1 MAMTIV
7 GGGGDKTRG
16 GRERRGDGDLFT
28 VLLFDSG
35 VSSFSYST
43 SEFLTIMGTMGL
55 SSGREVFIMR
65 LEAAEAARGVVEDDG
80 MSTTDGVG
88 ADAGG
93 GGGGGVGGDKERA
106 GLYWKSRLSL
116 VALAAVAGME
126 VGVVAL
132 VVGGSVSRGVG
143 GNAFSSGEKVAL
155 TWMEDAGLAR
165 SSSPRP

>member
-7 GGGGDKTRG
+7 GGDKTRG

-28 VLLFDSG
+28 VLLFDAG
-35 VSSFSYST
+35 VSSFSYSI

-55 SSGREVFIMR
+55 SSLFIMR
-65 LEAAEAARGVVEDDG
+65 LEAAEAASGVVEDDG
-80 MSTTDGVG
+80 MSTTDGV
-88 ADAGG
+88 DAGG
-93 GGGGGVGGDKERA
+93 GGGGGVGGDRERA

-116 VALAAVAGME
+116 VALAVAGME

-132 VVGGSVSRGVG
+132 VVGGSVRRGVG
-143 GNAFSSGEKVAL
+143 GKAFSSGEKVAL